1 MWAPAMRSG
10 RERLR
15 RTADGRFECGVF
27 IEKDKYAQYVAH
39 VLVANRHESVTHQAK
54 VMAPEPT
61 FELAAMAAREWAKD
75 HITKI
80 FEVKKEDL
88 VFTLLDEPD
97 FEARARARGVG

>member
-1 MWAPAMRSG
+1 MGDTGQRQWT
-10 RERLR
+10 EV
-15 RTADGRFECGVF
+15 GVY
-27 IEKDKYAQYVAH
+27 IEKDKYAQYIAH

-80 FEVKKEDL
+80 FEVKAGG
-88 VFTLLDEPD
+88 P
-97 FEARARARGVG
+97 GVYAAG